1 MLANHVQFEL
11 HSALFS
17 SDVAQLKAQVILT
30 KQAGV
35 GQN

>member
-1 MLANHVQFEL
+1 MLANRVRFKL
-11 HSALFS
+11 HFALLS
-17 SDVAQLKAQVILT
+17 SDNAQLKLQVILT